1 MPTGI
6 LVFRSRNRG
15 RKRKRESDDDADS
28 SFDEGNVMEKTNVQV
43 VIGGRILTM
52 SGFENEVY
60 MQKIAAYINRKYREL
75 DEGGYSEKI
84 TRDLKPVLVEINL
97 ADELLKEREKV
108 RLLTEKLAESEE
120 AIELLRQ
127 DNAAL
132 TVRLEAQEYQNGK
145 EV

>member
-1 MPTGI
+1 
-6 LVFRSRNRG
+6 
-15 RKRKRESDDDADS
+15 
-28 SFDEGNVMEKTNVQV
+28 MEKTNVQV

-132 TVRLEAQEYQNGK
+132 AVRLEAQEYQNGK